1 MAAHA
6 EVGGIFR
13 ILGVQDYYFE
23 VLKVEVT
30 DMSTLYSSELP
41 IAGESC
47 WQVPESNVISSAHK
61 IQPTNN
67 EKSAQRDANC
77 ALAVV

>member
-47 WQVPESNVISSAHK
+47 
-61 IQPTNN
+61 
-67 EKSAQRDANC
+67 
-77 ALAVV
+77 